1 LCKRPNH
8 DNLKS
13 KRSMKEPRTTEVRME
28 KSFIEAFIETAT
40 TRDRRRGNV
49 VCNTTSKKHGK
60 EMGLKMRKL
69 LIYNDC
75 KRV

>member
-1 LCKRPNH
+1 
-8 DNLKS
+8 
-13 KRSMKEPRTTEVRME
+13 ME
-28 KSFIEAFIETAT
+28 KSFIEAFRETAT
-40 TRDRRRGNV
+40 TRDRRRGD

>member
-1 LCKRPNH
+1 
-8 DNLKS
+8 
-13 KRSMKEPRTTEVRME
+13 ME

-69 LIYNDC
+69 LIYNNC